1 MIRMPGN
8 LPERPTRP
16 QGASIMSQSERD
28 VKPPI
33 GASVGASFDV
43 HGLVGIEVEPGT
55 PGESQLCDMLA
66 PFLGESQASKRITI
80 GGKMSAVFGQ
90 SHAEDAYR
98 FTGESLFVHADRMQ
112 VRETLDGY
120 RVEGA
125 GELLTAVIPLLDR
138 LCVQEKTAMIHA
150 AVVDFRGSGVL
161 LPAWGGVGKTS
172 TVAKLVAMPGVRF
185 MADDWAFIGAGGM
198 LMGYAKPM
206 FIKPHHRAIYPDMFH
221 GARKPLAPGWLTAPV
236 ANLATAVHPVI
247 VRYPKTA
254 AFTRRW
260 SPEHRMVH
268 PERVFGSNRISSA
281 APARLAIFLERYDGA
296 DARLEARSTEWMTS
310 RIVGNFHSELPM
322 VSRRLIEALGA
333 TSLVPLEEHFGQKAA
348 VVRRALDDVPCY
360 LLRLPASWSAD
371 RASDVIANLVRSRL
385 DE

>member
-1 MIRMPGN
+1 MRMAGQ
-8 LPERPTRP
+8 LPERPRRT
-16 QGASIMSQSERD
+16 QGAPIMSQSDRD

-43 HGLVGIEVEPGT
+43 HGVVGIEVEPGT
-55 PGESQLCDMLA
+55 PGESQLRDMLA
-66 PFLGESQASKRITI
+66 PFLGVSHAPRRITV
-80 GGKMSAVFGQ
+80 GGKVSRASGR
-90 SHAEDAYR
+90 SHAENAYR
-98 FTGESLFVHADRMQ
+98 FTGESLFIHADRVQ
-112 VRETLDGY
+112 ILQTPDGY

-138 LCVQEKTAMIHA
+138 LCVQEEAAMIHA

-172 TVAKLVAMPGVRF
+172 TVAKLVAMRDVRF
-185 MADDWAFIGAGGM
+185 MADDWAFMGGGGM
-198 LMGYAKPM
+198 LLGYAKPM
-206 FIKPHHRAIYPDMFH
+206 FLKPHHRTIYPELFR
-221 GARKPLAPGWLTAPV
+221 GTRKPLAPGWLTAPV

-260 SPEHRMVH
+260 SPEHRMMQ

-281 APARLAIFLERYDGA
+281 APAQLAIFLERFDGA
-296 DARLEARSTEWMTS
+296 DARLEARSTQWMTS

-322 VSRRLIEALGA
+322 VSRRLVEALGA
-333 TSLVPLEEHFGQKAA
+333 TGLVPLEEHFGQKAA
-348 VVRRALDDVPCY
+348 VVRRALEDVPCY
-360 LLRLPASWSAD
+360 LLRLPADWSAD
-371 RASDVIANLVRSRL
+371 RASDFVAQLVRSRL
-385 DE
+385 DK